1 MFKNVGESTL
11 DEITLEKGFYVLHFQ
26 NESKDVEVFERDIDS
41 TFIQMHFCIRG
52 NSKFRQ

>member
-26 NESKDVEVFERDIDS
+26 NESNIVQSFERAIDS
-41 TFIQMHFCIRG
+41 TFLQMHF
-52 NSKFRQ
+52 